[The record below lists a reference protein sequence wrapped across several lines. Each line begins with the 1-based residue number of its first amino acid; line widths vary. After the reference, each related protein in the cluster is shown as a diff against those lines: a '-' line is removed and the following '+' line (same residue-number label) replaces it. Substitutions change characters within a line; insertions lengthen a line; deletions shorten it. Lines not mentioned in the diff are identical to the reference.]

1 MTDGII
7 GTPDAD
13 TLAGTEADDIIVGGG
28 DNDTIDGGAGND
40 SIRGDGDSDGGTVE
54 IRDFI
59 VNGSF
64 EDVADGSGNPTMLS
78 TFNSNGDDVHDR
90 TEVGFYEAVPGWQ
103 TSGDNIEIHG
113 DWTGIDNSPAALD
126 GNFKLEIDGGGTDP
140 FFNNKNIFQDVKGL
154 LGGESYTLNFSLLN
168 RDGDYGDVVKV
179 YFGGEKIATI
189 EQTSTDW
196 CEYEFE
202 VAGGAGDGCDQLE
215 FRIWTYDE
223 HAIFIDSVSLVG
235 PANVV
240 VEDVPGDDV
249 IAGGAGEDTIDGEEG
264 DDFVDGG
271 EGADLIDGGEGNDT
285 LNGGADGEGAG
296 SGGGEEFCAENGIA
310 GFDAVGVSLSGTD
323 FDGSPATVTDTS
335 HGIGVAGGSPVGDQ
349 INHSSSGES
358 QTLTADFGQSVDS
371 ATVTVT
377 HFFPDEGNGGETGQW
392 RALDA
397 GGVEVATGTF
407 GPEDVITDHDLGDIP
422 AVGRFTI
429 DGIGE
434 FASIELSALPY
445 ADGDD
450 VDGSDSSDYFLYSI
464 KFTTPV
470 VADDCGDG
478 DSDTIHGGLGDD
490 EINGNGGDDALFGDD
505 GNDLIDGGAGNDVI
519 DGGAGND
526 TITGD
531 SGTSS
536 EGVEEIAI
544 PQGEIGLYDVAGRD
558 SITLTM
564 DFLGGEASFNNSF
577 GFYLADES
585 GTPIS
590 GEVVKADVKTS
601 DAGEGVD
608 VLTFTLNAAQ
618 LGGAAQLGL
627 FLIPNGGSLNADL
640 ADGDA
645 VTFADNGHGELQA
658 LVDGTPVVAEG
669 GHGPVFFSDA
679 SLNGDGVDHESDSEL
694 AGNSNW
700 EDLENGGDNDFD
712 DVNWQVDVT
721 TTEVC
726 ETGHDDTING
736 GAGDDV
742 IAGNEGE
749 DLIAG
754 DGGSDLISGGDGND
768 TIIGD
773 DGSELT
779 CDPVELPVFG
789 HAISNVVLYLA
800 DGEGAVS
807 VTKIKL
813 EDFPEGNDEIHD
825 PNELPIAAFVESEF
839 PGSSLVAISI
849 KAGSNSDPDLGP
861 GEGELFILDGSFSE
875 ADLPLP
881 DSADSELSFSVLEGF
896 SGGLTNQTGTDTHG
910 NDTISGG
917 AGDDLANGNRGNDEI
932 SGDAGNDTLSG
943 DLGCDTLLGGE
954 GDDILAGN
962 AGADVMDGGAGIDT
976 ADYSA
981 AQGTVLVSLNDGIAE
996 KDGDGWIDSLA
1007 NIENLTGSDHNDSLL
1022 GDGGDNVILGGDGD
1036 DTIDGFGG
1044 ADTMDGG
1051 AGNNTV
1057 SFQSAEGG
1065 VLIALQNNLA
1075 QDADGLDIALTGF
1088 NSAIGS
1094 DFDDRITGN
1103 DAENTLIGGGG
1114 NDDIRGNDGAD
1125 LMYGDGV
1132 TQSFGDTDTL
1142 IVHAHGSPLDGVF
1155 PVMEVS
1161 VGGVVVGTAQVTQ
1174 SLSAYD
1180 FDISGLTETQRAGE
1194 VKIHFLNDATDGG
1207 DCDNSFGP
1215 ECNEDRNLFV
1225 EAIEFNGALTDA
1237 SAGELS
1243 FEPDQF
1249 VSYQSGGANFA
1260 VEDIK
1265 KEINDSGAD
1274 RPNGGNVYTGFVVFA
1289 SLPTEAPFDGP
1300 NSDFV
1305 IGNDGN
1311 DTQFGGFDNDTVF
1324 GGQGDDCLFGGD
1336 GDDLVCAFED
1346 DDEVYGGAGS
1356 DFVEGNG
1363 GDDSVFGGD
1372 GDDRVAGNDG
1382 TDTIFGDDG
1391 NDDVDGGAGDDFVFG
1406 GLGADSVGG
1415 GDGNDEVHGDDGDDT
1430 VRGNFGN
1437 DTLFGG
1443 EGADSLLGEDGNDL
1457 IFGGVGNDTAKG
1469 DAGDDT
1475 LVGDAGADFLDG
1487 GDGADSLVG
1496 GEGNDIL
1503 RGRADDDVL
1512 DGGAGADVVK
1522 GDGGNDIV
1530 NGGAGDDLVE
1540 GGDGDDT
1547 VDGGDGVDKIFGGSG
1562 DDQVSGGAGDDTVR
1576 GNSGQDTLLGGLGAD
1591 FMEGGT
1597 ENDRIEGGEGNDTMR
1612 GDGGLDEMFGD
1623 AGDDVMRGGDGNDT
1637 MHGGLDIDFMVSDL
1651 GDDVLFGDEG
1661 ADSLRGGDGNDTLN
1675 GGEGDD
1681 NLRGNAGADL
1691 LDGGEGNDFMDGE
1704 DGDDA
1709 LFGGLGD
1716 DVLRGNDGEDTIEG
1730 GEGADRIR
1738 GGLNGD
1744 DLFGGGGD
1752 DFINADGGRDF
1763 VDGGD
1768 GNDELFGAGG
1778 DDTLLGGA
1786 GNDRVRGQDG
1796 ADSLDGGAGDDFMT
1810 GDNGDDFMT
1819 GGDGNDDL
1827 RGNVGFDTL
1836 FGGNGS
1842 DTLTGGNGQ
1851 KDTYLFGRRTDLEAN
1866 DDTILDSGAGNTLN
1880 IFGVDDLGELAFTD
1894 LGDGIVN
1901 VSFNDGA
1908 GSITFDA
1915 DAVTELNLLDALGG
1929 TVTTATTL
1937 LNNGVAGIDLLDDES
1952 NLLFT
1957 I

>member
-7 GTPDAD
+7 GTPNAD
-13 TLAGTEADDIIVGGG
+13 TLAGTEADDTIIGGG
-28 DNDTIDGGAGND
+28 DNDVIDGGAGND
-40 SIRGDGDSDGGTVE
+40 SIRGDGDSDGGAVE

-64 EDVADGSGNPTMLS
+64 EQVADGSGSPTMIS
-78 TFNSNGDDVHDR
+78 TFNSNGDDAHDR
-90 TEVGFYEAVPGWQ
+90 TEVGFYEAIPGWQ

-113 DWTGIDNSPAALD
+113 DWTGIENSPAALD

-140 FFNNKNIFQDVKGL
+140 FFNNTNIFQDVEGL
-154 LGGESYTLNFSLLN
+154 LDGESYTLNFSLLN
-168 RDGDYGDVVKV
+168 RDGDHGDVVKV

-189 EQTSTDW
+189 EQTSTGW

-202 VAGGAGDGCDQLE
+202 VTGGAGDGCDQLE
-215 FRIWTYDE
+215 FKIWTYDE

-249 IAGGAGEDTIDGEEG
+249 IAGGLGDDTIDGEEG
-264 DDFVDGG
+264 NDVVDGG
-271 EGADLIDGGEGNDT
+271 EGADLIDGGAGNDT
-285 LNGGADGEGAG
+285 LNGGADGTGLV
-296 SGGGEEFCAENGIA
+296 SGGEEFCAENGID
-310 GFDAVGVSLSGTD
+310 GFAAVGVTLSATD

-335 HGIGVAGGSPVGDQ
+335 HGLGVAGGSPVGEQ
-349 INHSSSGES
+349 INHSSSGET
-358 QTLTADFGQSVDS
+358 QTLVADFGQNVDS

-397 GGVEVATGTF
+397 DGQEVATGTF
-407 GPEDVITDHDLGDIP
+407 GPDDIITDHGLDGIP
-422 AVGRFTI
+422 AVGRFTVE
-429 DGIGE
+429 GIGE
-434 FASIELSALPY
+434 FASLELSALPY
-445 ADGDD
+445 ANGDD
-450 VDGSDSSDYFLYSI
+450 VGGTDSSDYFLYSI
-464 KFTTPV
+464 KFTTPAV
-470 VADDCGDG
+470 VDDCEG

-490 EINGNGGDDALFGDD
+490 EINGQGGDDVLSGDD
-505 GNDLIDGGAGNDVI
+505 GNDLIDGGAGSDLI

-531 SGTSS
+531 SGPSS
-536 EGVEEIAI
+536 SGGTGEITI
-544 PQGEIGLYDVAGRD
+544 PQGENGLYDVVGRD

-564 DFLGGEASFNNSF
+564 DFLGGEASFHNSF
-577 GFYLADES
+577 GFYLADAS
-585 GTPIS
+585 GTPLS
-590 GEVVKADVKTS
+590 GEIVKADVKTS

-627 FLIPNGGSLNADL
+627 FLIPDGGNQNPGL
-640 ADGDA
+640 ADGTA

-658 LVDGTPVVAEG
+658 LVDGTPVAAAG

-679 SLNGDGVDHESDSEL
+679 SLNGDGVDHETDSAL

-726 ETGHDDTING
+726 ETTHDDTING
-736 GAGDDV
+736 GEGHDDISGNQGDD
-742 IAGNEGE
+742 
-749 DLIAG
+749 
-754 DGGSDLISGGDGND
+754 S
-768 TIIGD
+768 
-773 DGSELT
+773 LT
-779 CDPVELPVFG
+779 
-789 HAISNVVLYLA
+789 
-800 DGEGAVS
+800 
-807 VTKIKL
+807 
-813 EDFPEGNDEIHD
+813 
-825 PNELPIAAFVESEF
+825 
-839 PGSSLVAISI
+839 
-849 KAGSNSDPDLGP
+849 
-861 GEGELFILDGSFSE
+861 
-875 ADLPLP
+875 
-881 DSADSELSFSVLEGF
+881 
-896 SGGLTNQTGTDTHG
+896 
-910 NDTISGG
+910 
-917 AGDDLANGNRGNDEI
+917 
-932 SGDAGNDTLSG
+932 G
-943 DLGCDTLLGGE
+943 DLGCDTLSGGD
-954 GDDILAGN
+954 GDDVLAGN
-962 AGADVMDGGAGIDT
+962 AGADVMDGGDGIDM

-996 KDGDGWIDSLA
+996 KDGNGWIDSLA
-1007 NIENLTGSDHNDSLL
+1007 NIENLNGSAHNDSLL
-1022 GDGGDNVILGGDGD
+1022 GDDGANVILGGDGD

-1057 SFQSAEGG
+1057 SFQSAQGG
-1065 VLIALQNNLA
+1065 VLIALQNDLA
-1075 QDADGLDIALTGF
+1075 QDANGLDISLTGF

-1103 DAENTLIGGGG
+1103 DGENTLIGGGG

-1125 LMYGDGV
+1125 LMFGDGV

-1155 PVMEVS
+1155 PIMEVS

-1174 SLSAYD
+1174 SLSPYG
-1180 FDISGLTETQRAGE
+1180 FDISGLSEVQRAGE
-1194 VKIHFLNDATDGG
+1194 VKISFLNDATDGG

-1215 ECNEDRNLFV
+1215 EGNEDRNLFV

-1249 VSYQSGGANFA
+1249 VSYQSGGANFE

-1274 RPNGGNVYTGFVVFA
+1274 RPNGGNVYTGYVVFA
-1289 SLPTEAPFDGP
+1289 GLPVLLPPDGP

-1346 DDEVYGGAGS
+1346 NDEVYGGAGS

-1363 GDDSVFGGD
+1363 GDDSVYGGD
-1372 GDDRVAGNDG
+1372 GNDRVAGNDG

-1415 GDGNDEVHGDDGDDT
+1415 GDGNDEVHGDEGDDT

-1457 IFGGVGNDTAKG
+1457 VFGGVGNDTAKG

-1475 LVGDAGADFLDG
+1475 LVGGDGADFLDG

-1496 GEGNDIL
+1496 GEGSDIL

-1530 NGGAGDDLVE
+1530 NGGAGDDLIE

-1562 DDQVSGGAGDDTVR
+1562 DDLVAGGAGNDTVR

-1681 NLRGNAGADL
+1681 NLRGNAGSDL
-1691 LDGGEGNDFMDGE
+1691 LEGGDGNDFMDGE

-1716 DVLRGNDGEDTIEG
+1716 DVLRGNDGADTIEG

-1752 DFINADGGRDF
+1752 DFINADGGKDF
-1763 VDGGD
+1763 VDGGA

-1778 DDTLLGGA
+1778 DDTLLGGD
-1786 GNDRVRGQDG
+1786 GDDRVRGQEG
-1796 ADSLDGGAGDDFMT
+1796 ADSLDGGAGNDFLT
-1810 GDNGDDFMT
+1810 GDNGDDFLA

-1842 DTLTGGNGQ
+1842 DTLIGGNGQ

-1866 DDTILDSGAGNTLN
+1866 DDTILDDGAGNTLN
-1880 IFGVDDLGELAFTD
+1880 IFGVAGLGELAFTD
-1894 LGDGIVN
+1894 LGGGLVN
-1901 VSFNDGA
+1901 VAFTDGS

-1915 DAVTELNLLDALGG
+1915 DAVTELNLLDTIGG

>member
-13 TLAGTEADDIIVGGG
+13 TLAGTEADDVIVGGG
-28 DNDTIDGGAGND
+28 SDDTIDGGAGND

-64 EDVADGSGNPTMLS
+64 EDVADGSGSPTMLS

-90 TEVGFYEAVPGWQ
+90 AEVGFYEAVPGWQ

-113 DWTGIDNSPAALD
+113 DWTGIANSPAALD

-140 FFNNKNIFQDVKGL
+140 FFNNTNVFQDVEGL
-154 LGGESYTLNFSLLN
+154 LDGESYTLNFSLLN

-202 VAGGAGDGCDQLE
+202 VDGGAGNGCDQLE
-215 FRIWTYDE
+215 FRIWSCDE

-235 PANVV
+235 PANVA

-285 LNGGADGEGAG
+285 LNGGADGEGSG

-349 INHSSSGES
+349 INHASSGES
-358 QTLTADFGQSVDS
+358 QTLTADFGQNVDS

-397 GGVEVATGTF
+397 DGVEVATGTF

-422 AVGRFTI
+422 AVGRFTV

-434 FASIELSALPY
+434 FASIELSALPF

-450 VDGSDSSDYFLYSI
+450 VGGSDSSDYFLYSI
-464 KFTTPV
+464 KFTTSV
-470 VADDCGDG
+470 VVDDCGDG

-490 EINGNGGDDALFGDD
+490 EINGNGGDDSLFGDD
-505 GNDLIDGGAGNDVI
+505 GDDLIDGGAGNDVI

-536 EGVEEIAI
+536 GGVEQIDI
-544 PQGEIGLYDVAGRD
+544 PQGENGLYDVAGRD

-564 DFLGGEASFNNSF
+564 DFLGGEASFHNSF

-601 DAGEGVD
+601 DAGEGAD

-627 FLIPNGGSLNADL
+627 FLIPDGGNQNPGL

-645 VTFADNGHGELQA
+645 VTFADNGYGELQA
-658 LVDGTPVVAEG
+658 LADGTPVVAAG
-669 GHGPVFFSDA
+669 GHGPAFFSDA
-679 SLNGDGVDHESDSEL
+679 SLNGDGVDHESDSAL

-700 EDLENGGDNDFD
+700 EDLENGGDSDFD

-721 TTEVC
+721 TTEGC

-736 GAGDDV
+736 GEGHDSISGNDGDDS
-742 IAGNEGE
+742 
-749 DLIAG
+749 LTG
-754 DGGSDLISGGDGND
+754 DIGCDTLSGGDG
-768 TIIGD
+768 
-773 DGSELT
+773 
-779 CDPVELPVFG
+779 
-789 HAISNVVLYLA
+789 
-800 DGEGAVS
+800 
-807 VTKIKL
+807 
-813 EDFPEGNDEIHD
+813 
-825 PNELPIAAFVESEF
+825 
-839 PGSSLVAISI
+839 
-849 KAGSNSDPDLGP
+849 
-861 GEGELFILDGSFSE
+861 
-875 ADLPLP
+875 
-881 DSADSELSFSVLEGF
+881 
-896 SGGLTNQTGTDTHG
+896 
-910 NDTISGG
+910 
-917 AGDDLANGNRGNDEI
+917 DDLLE
-932 SGDAGNDTLSG
+932 
-943 DLGCDTLLGGE
+943 
-954 GDDILAGN
+954 GN

-976 ADYSA
+976 ADYSG
-981 AQGTVLVSLNDGIAE
+981 AQGTVLASLNDGIAE
-996 KDGDGWIDSLA
+996 KDGDGWIDSLE

-1022 GDGGDNVILGGDGD
+1022 GDDGVNVILGGDGN

-1051 AGNNTV
+1051 AGENTV
-1057 SFQSAEGG
+1057 SFQSADGG

-1174 SLSAYD
+1174 SLSPYD
-1180 FDISGLTETQRAGE
+1180 FDISGLTEAQRAGE
-1194 VKIHFLNDATDGG
+1194 VKINFLNDATDGG

-1215 ECNEDRNLFV
+1215 DGNEDRNLFV

-1289 SLPTEAPFDGP
+1289 GLPTEVPFDGP
-1300 NSDFV
+1300 NADFV

-1346 DDEVYGGAGS
+1346 DDEVYGGAGN

-1372 GDDRVAGNDG
+1372 GDDKVAGNDG

-1391 NDDVDGGAGDDFVFG
+1391 SDDVDGGAGDDFVFG

-1415 GDGNDEVHGDDGDDT
+1415 GDGNDVVHGDADDDT
-1430 VRGNFGN
+1430 VRGNNGD
-1437 DTLFGG
+1437 DTLFGDG
-1443 EGADSLLGEDGNDL
+1443 GADSLLGENGNDL
-1457 IFGGVGNDTAKG
+1457 IFGGVGDDTAKG

-1512 DGGAGADVVK
+1512 DGGVGSDVVK
-1522 GDGGNDIV
+1522 GDAGNDV
-1530 NGGAGDDLVE
+1530 VSGGDGNDQVE

-1547 VDGGDGVDKIFGGSG
+1547 VDGGDGVDKVLG
-1562 DDQVSGGAGDDTVR
+1562 DAGNDLVSGGAGDDTVR
-1576 GNSGQDTLLGGLGAD
+1576 GNAGNDTLLGGLGAD

-1597 ENDRIEGGEGNDTMR
+1597 DDDRVEGGEGNDTMR
-1612 GDGGLDEMFGD
+1612 GDGGQDELFGD
-1623 AGDDVMRGGDGNDT
+1623 AGEDVLRGGDGNDT
-1637 MHGGLDIDFMVSDL
+1637 MHGGLDADFMVSDS
-1651 GDDVLFGDEG
+1651 GADVLFGDEG
-1661 ADSLRGGDGNDTLN
+1661 ADSLRGGDGDDTLA

-1681 NLRGNAGADL
+1681 NLRGNLGNDQ
-1691 LDGGEGNDFMDGE
+1691 LDGGIGNDFMDGE

-1730 GEGADRIR
+1730 GDGADRIR

-1763 VDGGD
+1763 IDGGEGD
-1768 GNDELFGAGG
+1768 DELFGAGG

-1810 GDNGDDFMT
+1810 GDNGDDFMA
-1819 GGDGNDDL
+1819 GGEGNDDL

-1842 DTLTGGNGQ
+1842 DTLIGGNGQ

-1866 DDTILDSGAGNTLN
+1866 DDTIIDSGAGNTLN

-1901 VSFNDGA
+1901 VSFTDGS

-1915 DAVTELNLLDALGG
+1915 DAVTELNLLDTLGG
-1929 TVTTATTL
+1929 TVTSATTL

>member
-13 TLAGTEADDIIVGGG
+13 TLAGTEADDVIVGGG

-64 EDVADGSGNPTMLS
+64 EDVADGSGSPTMLD

-90 TEVGFYEAVPGWQ
+90 TEVGFYEAVPGWR

-140 FFNNKNIFQDVKGL
+140 FFNNKNVFQDVEGL
-154 LGGESYTLNFSLLN
+154 LDGESYTLNFSLLN

-215 FRIWTYDE
+215 FKIWTYDE

-235 PANVV
+235 PANVA

-264 DDFVDGG
+264 NDFVDGG

-323 FDGSPATVTDTS
+323 FDGSAATVTDTS

-349 INHSSSGES
+349 INHASSGET
-358 QTLTADFGQSVDS
+358 QTLTADFGQNVDS
-371 ATVTVT
+371 ATLTVT

-397 GGVEVATGTF
+397 DGVEVATGTF
-407 GPEDVITDHDLGDIP
+407 GPDDVITDHDLGDIP

-450 VDGSDSSDYFLYSI
+450 VGGSDSSDYFLYSI
-464 KFTTPV
+464 KFTTSV
-470 VADDCGDG
+470 VVDDCGDG

-536 EGVEEIAI
+536 EGVEQITI
-544 PQGEIGLYDVAGRD
+544 PQGENGLYDVAGRD

-601 DAGEGVD
+601 DAGEGAD

-627 FLIPNGGSLNADL
+627 FLIPNGGSLNPDL

-645 VTFADNGHGELQA
+645 VTFADNGYGELQA
-658 LVDGTPVVAEG
+658 LVEGTPVVAEG

-700 EDLENGGDNDFD
+700 EDLENGGDHDFD

-721 TTEVC
+721 TTEGC

-736 GAGDDV
+736 GEGHDSISGNDGDDS
-742 IAGNEGE
+742 
-749 DLIAG
+749 LTG
-754 DGGSDLISGGDGND
+754 D
-768 TIIGD
+768 IG
-773 DGSELT
+773 
-779 CDPVELPVFG
+779 C
-789 HAISNVVLYLA
+789 
-800 DGEGAVS
+800 
-807 VTKIKL
+807 
-813 EDFPEGNDEIHD
+813 
-825 PNELPIAAFVESEF
+825 
-839 PGSSLVAISI
+839 
-849 KAGSNSDPDLGP
+849 
-861 GEGELFILDGSFSE
+861 
-875 ADLPLP
+875 
-881 DSADSELSFSVLEGF
+881 
-896 SGGLTNQTGTDTHG
+896 
-910 NDTISGG
+910 
-917 AGDDLANGNRGNDEI
+917 
-932 SGDAGNDTLSG
+932 DTLSG
-943 DLGCDTLLGGE
+943 GD

-1022 GDGGDNVILGGDGD
+1022 GDDGANVILGGDGD

-1057 SFQSAEGG
+1057 SFQSADGG

-1103 DAENTLIGGGG
+1103 DADNTLIGGGG

-1174 SLSAYD
+1174 SLSPYD
-1180 FDISGLTETQRAGE
+1180 FDISGLTEAQRAGE
-1194 VKIHFLNDATDGG
+1194 VKISFLNDATDGG

-1215 ECNEDRNLFV
+1215 DGNEDRNLFV

-1265 KEINDSGAD
+1265 KEINDSGTD

-1289 SLPTEAPFDGP
+1289 GLPTEAPFDGP

-1346 DDEVYGGAGS
+1346 DDEVYGGAGN
-1356 DFVEGNG
+1356 DFVEGNSG
-1363 GDDSVFGGD
+1363 NDSVFGGD
-1372 GDDRVAGNDG
+1372 GDDKVAGNDG
-1382 TDTIFGDDG
+1382 TDTVFGDDG
-1391 NDDVDGGAGDDFVFG
+1391 SDDVDGGAGDDFVFG

-1415 GDGNDEVHGDDGDDT
+1415 GDGNDVVHGDEDDDT
-1430 VRGNFGN
+1430 VRGNNGD
-1437 DTLFGG
+1437 DTLFGDG
-1443 EGADSLLGEDGNDL
+1443 GADSLLGEDGNDL

-1503 RGRADDDVL
+1503 RGRADNDVL
-1512 DGGAGADVVK
+1512 DGGVGSDVVK
-1522 GDGGNDIV
+1522 GDAGNDV
-1530 NGGAGDDLVE
+1530 VSGGDGDDQVE

-1547 VDGGDGVDKIFGGSG
+1547 VDGGDGVDKVLG
-1562 DDQVSGGAGDDTVR
+1562 DAGNDVVSGGAGDDTVR
-1576 GNSGQDTLLGGLGAD
+1576 GNAGNDTLLGGLGAD

-1597 ENDRIEGGEGNDTMR
+1597 EDDRVEGGEGNDTMR
-1612 GDGGLDEMFGD
+1612 GDGGQDELFGD
-1623 AGDDVMRGGDGNDT
+1623 AGEDVLRGGDGNDT
-1637 MHGGLDIDFMVSDL
+1637 MHGGLDSDFMVSDS

-1661 ADSLRGGDGNDTLN
+1661 ADSLRGGDGDDTLT

-1681 NLRGNAGADL
+1681 NLRGNLGNDQ
-1691 LDGGEGNDFMDGE
+1691 LDGGIGNDFMDGE

-1768 GNDELFGAGG
+1768 GDDELFGAGG

-1796 ADSLDGGAGDDFMT
+1796 ADSMDGGAGDDFMT
-1810 GDNGDDFMT
+1810 GDNGDDFMA

-1842 DTLTGGNGQ
+1842 DTLIGGNGQ

-1866 DDTILDSGAGNTLN
+1866 DDTIDDSGAGNTLN

-1901 VSFNDGA
+1901 VSFNDGS

>member
-140 FFNNKNIFQDVKGL
+140 FFNNKNIFQDVEGL
-154 LGGESYTLNFSLLN
+154 LDGESYKLNFSLLN

-235 PANVV
+235 PANVA

-285 LNGGADGEGAG
+285 LNGGADGEGSG

-349 INHSSSGES
+349 INHSSSGET
-358 QTLTADFGQSVDS
+358 QTLTADFGQNVDS

-377 HFFPDEGNGGETGQW
+377 RFFPDEGNGGETGQW

-397 GGVEVATGTF
+397 DGVEVATGTF
-407 GPEDVITDHDLGDIP
+407 GPQDVITDHDLGDIP

-450 VDGSDSSDYFLYSI
+450 VGGSDSSDYFLYSI

-544 PQGEIGLYDVAGRD
+544 PQGENGLYDVAGRD

-601 DAGEGVD
+601 DAGEGAD

-658 LVDGTPVVAEG
+658 LVDGTPVVAES

-736 GAGDDV
+736 GSGHDS
-742 IAGNEGE
+742 IAGNEG
-749 DLIAG
+749 DDSLTG
-754 DGGSDLISGGDGND
+754 DS
-768 TIIGD
+768 
-773 DGSELT
+773 
-779 CDPVELPVFG
+779 
-789 HAISNVVLYLA
+789 
-800 DGEGAVS
+800 
-807 VTKIKL
+807 
-813 EDFPEGNDEIHD
+813 
-825 PNELPIAAFVESEF
+825 
-839 PGSSLVAISI
+839 
-849 KAGSNSDPDLGP
+849 
-861 GEGELFILDGSFSE
+861 
-875 ADLPLP
+875 
-881 DSADSELSFSVLEGF
+881 
-896 SGGLTNQTGTDTHG
+896 
-910 NDTISGG
+910 
-917 AGDDLANGNRGNDEI
+917 
-932 SGDAGNDTLSG
+932 
-943 DLGCDTLLGGE
+943 GCDTLSGGE

-981 AQGTVLVSLNDGIAE
+981 AQGTVLVSLDDGIAE
-996 KDGDGWIDSLA
+996 KDGDGWIDSLS
-1007 NIENLTGSDHNDSLL
+1007 NIENLTGSDHSDSLL

-1174 SLSAYD
+1174 SLSPYD

-1215 ECNEDRNLFV
+1215 DGNEDRNLFV

-1289 SLPTEAPFDGP
+1289 GLPTEAPFDGP

-1430 VRGNFGN
+1430 VRGNFGD

-1661 ADSLRGGDGNDTLN
+1661 ADSLRGGDGDDTLN

-1681 NLRGNAGADL
+1681 NLRGNAGSDL
-1691 LDGGEGNDFMDGE
+1691 LEGAEGNDFMDGE

-1730 GEGADRIR
+1730 GDGADRIR

-1752 DFINADGGRDF
+1752 DFINADGGKDF
-1763 VDGGD
+1763 VDGGE

-1810 GDNGDDFMT
+1810 GDDGDDFMT

-1901 VSFNDGA
+1901 VSFTDGS
-1908 GSITFDA
+1908 GSISFDA